1 MESNIVMQMFEL
13 SNDAFKKLDV
23 IDFGI
28 FNDTDDKQGRIEKHV
43 FFIGKVYIDSTGT
56 PTFVNLFTIIM
67 D

>member
-1 MESNIVMQMFEL
+1 MQMFEL
-13 SNDAFKKLDV
+13 SNDTFKKLDV

-28 FNDTDDKQGRIEKHV
+28 FNDPNDRQGRVEKHV
-43 FFIGKVYIDSTGT
+43 FFLGKVYIDSTGT